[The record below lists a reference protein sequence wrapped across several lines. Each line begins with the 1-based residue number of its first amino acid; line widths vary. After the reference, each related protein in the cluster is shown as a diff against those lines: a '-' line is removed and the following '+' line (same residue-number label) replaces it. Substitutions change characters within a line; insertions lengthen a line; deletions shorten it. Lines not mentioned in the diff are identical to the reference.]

1 MLIKEEVHR
10 KLLEWSEVT
19 KLALILQKEAHKSG
33 LNDLS
38 VHKRLN
44 LLGYLD
50 EEIERSPVLSS
61 LVSENR

>member
-1 MLIKEEVHR
+1 MLNKKEVHR

-19 KLALILQKEAHKSG
+19 RLAMILQKEAHAVG

-44 LLGYLD
+44 SLGYLD
-50 EEIERSPVLSS
+50 EEIERTPELKS
-61 LVSENR
+61 LVSGGS